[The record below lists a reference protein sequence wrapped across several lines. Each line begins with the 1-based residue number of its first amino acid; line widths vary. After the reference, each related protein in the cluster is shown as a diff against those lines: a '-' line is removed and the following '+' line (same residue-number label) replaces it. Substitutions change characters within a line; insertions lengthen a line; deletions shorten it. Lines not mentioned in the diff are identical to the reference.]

1 MINTNSNQ
9 NFSWQK
15 FVKRIKKLIKL
26 FQKNTLKYKN
36 TLQQI
41 QLTFIYFFAIIVL
54 IYSIKNSLGT
64 FPPLLFTLF
73 PFLEKVVNFQPLKI
87 LATPEKTF
95 ILYLVVLEILINRSI
110 FNFSIIVKFNV
121 LLIFILEMFQNL
133 IASYWDL
140 LFTRELEIPSI
151 NTNGIL
157 VKNMTVLFF
166 YLLFV
171 IFLIIY
177 LYCYTRSL
185 RGLFPT
191 FPGYMQKII
200 DSVAFCLQIKTPNM
214 RFGKEKEEKK

>member
-1 MINTNSNQ
+1 MINTNSFQ

-15 FVKRIKKLIKL
+15 FVKKIKKFIKF
-26 FQKNTLKYKN
+26 FQKSTSKYKN
-36 TLQQI
+36 LLQQI

-54 IYSIKNSLGT
+54 TYSIKNSLGS

-73 PFLEKVVNFQPLKI
+73 PFLEKVLNFQPLKI

-110 FNFSIIVKFNV
+110 FNFSTIVKFNV

-133 IASYWDL
+133 IISYWDL
-140 LFTRELEIPSI
+140 LFSRELEIPSI

-166 YLLFV
+166 YLVFV
-171 IFLIIY
+171 IFILTY

-185 RGLFPT
+185 KGLFPT
-191 FPGYMQKII
+191 FPGYGQKLI
-200 DSVAFCLQIKTPNM
+200 DSVAFWLQIKTPNM
-214 RFGKEKEEKK
+214 KFGKDKKN